1 MSKLRRWPFWRR
13 TLRRCDL
20 NPAGPDRRHKTTS
33 IWSDSMTTSTFRYL
47 SALILSV
54 VLLAGCASKG
64 SEFLGSWVN
73 TKDPTDSFQ
82 VVRNGDE
89 FLIVNNGNKI
99 GATYEKGSLEV
110 KGILVSAELTYDR
123 KTDTIL
129 TPGFFGQTEYRR
141 KK

>member
-1 MSKLRRWPFWRR
+1 MKISP
-13 TLRRCDL
+13 
-20 NPAGPDRRHKTTS
+20 
-33 IWSDSMTTSTFRYL
+33 FRYL

-54 VLLAGCASKG
+54 VFLAGCASKG

-73 TKDPTDSFQ
+73 TKDPADTFQ
-82 VVRNGDE
+82 VVQNGDE

-99 GATYEKGSLEV
+99 GATYEKGALEV
-110 KGILVSAELTYDR
+110 KGILVTAELTYDR

>member
-1 MSKLRRWPFWRR
+1 MKISP
-13 TLRRCDL
+13 
-20 NPAGPDRRHKTTS
+20 
-33 IWSDSMTTSTFRYL
+33 FRYI

-54 VLLAGCASKG
+54 VFLAGCASKG

-73 TKDPTDSFQ
+73 TKNPADAFQ
-82 VVRNGDE
+82 VVRNGEE

-110 KGILVSAELTYDR
+110 KGILGTAELTYDR
-123 KTDTIL
+123 TTDTIL